1 MNKLLLLL
9 CLALGLASQ
18 PAQAD
23 QAFPSKRVRVVIPF
37 PPGQGSDILA
47 RAIGDKLAQKWGQ
60 PVVVENRAGANG
72 SIALQ
77 EVARAEGDGYTLLV
91 TSNSPVVINPNLY
104 KHLPYDVGR
113 DFQPVALLAGTD
125 MLMVVNAQFPATT
138 LSEVIAQL
146 KANPGKFSYGSPG
159 TGSTSHL
166 SMEVFKQLAGVDIV
180 HVPYKGSPPAF
191 TDLIGGSIKLMIDA
205 LPSAMPQV
213 KSGRVRAIAIT
224 SSDTPSTLMPDV
236 PLASRA
242 GLTGLPGRAWYG
254 MFAPKATPPATMAR
268 IVADVRAVLQTPDIV
283 AKLPQL
289 GLEAVEPMTPQ
300 EFGRFVDKETAYWA
314 DATRRTGM
322 YQIE

>member
-9 CLALGLASQ
+9 CLAAGLAVH
-18 PAQAD
+18 PVHAD
-23 QAFPSKRVRVVIPF
+23 QAFPNKRVRVIVPF

-72 SIALQ
+72 AIALQ
-77 EVARAEGDGYTLLV
+77 DVARAEGDGHTLLV
-91 TSNSPVVINPNLY
+91 TSNSPVVINPSLY
-104 KHLPYDVGR
+104 KHLPYDVKR
-113 DFQPVALLAGTD
+113 DFQPIALLAGTD
-125 MLMVVNAQFPATT
+125 MLMVVNAQFPAAT
-138 LSEVIAQL
+138 LAEVIAQL

-159 TGSTSHL
+159 TGSTSNL
-166 SMEVFKQLAGVDIV
+166 SMEVFKKLAGVDVV
-180 HVPYKGSPPAF
+180 HVPYKGSAPAL

-224 SSDTPSTLMPDV
+224 SSDTPSTIMPDV
-236 PLASRA
+236 PLASRS

-254 MFAPKATPPATMAR
+254 MLAPKSTPPAAAAR
-268 IVADVRAVLQTPDIV
+268 IVADVQAVLRMPEIV

-289 GLEAVEPMTPQ
+289 GLEAVEPMTPE
-300 EFGRFVDKETAYWA
+300 EFGRFLDKETAYWV

>member
-77 EVARAEGDGYTLLV
+77 EVARAESDGYTLLV

>member
-1 MNKLLLLL
+1 MNKLLSLL
-9 CLALGLASQ
+9 CLAVGLASQ
-18 PAQAD
+18 PALAD
-23 QAFPSKRVRVVIPF
+23 QAFPSKRVRVIIPF

-113 DFQPVALLAGTD
+113 DFQPVALLAATD

-138 LSEVIAQL
+138 LREVIAQL

-166 SMEVFKQLAGVDIV
+166 SMEVFKQLAGVDLV

-236 PLASRA
+236 PLASSA

-254 MFAPKATPPATMAR
+254 MFAPKATPPATMTR
-268 IVADVRAVLQTPDIV
+268 IVADVRAVLQTPEIV

-289 GLEAVEPMTPQ
+289 GLEAVAPMTPQ
-300 EFGRFVDKETAYWA
+300 EFGSFVDKETAYWA